1 MKKKNIRSLA
11 LNKKKI
17 SQLQEGVGGAQ
28 VFTTDQ
34 ITASTCSCITCM
46 PGFCPTGQS
55 RFICPPRPTE
65 DCTIDCTFIT
75 CPPPTTG
82 FEIP

>member
-1 MKKKNIRSLA
+1 MKKRNISSLT
-11 LNKKKI
+11 LNKRKV
-17 SQLQEGVGGAQ
+17 SQLQVEKGGYAAPTAQ
-28 VFTTDQ
+28 CTM
-34 ITASTCSCITCM
+34 STCSCVTCR
-46 PGFCPTGQS
+46 PDCTIGQS

-65 DCTIDCTFIT
+65 ECTFIT

>member
-1 MKKKNIRSLA
+1 MKKKNIRNLT

-17 SQLQEGVGGAQ
+17 SQLQEHKGGLEP
-28 VFTTDQ
+28 FTTDI
-34 ITASTCSCITCM
+34 ITASTCSCVTCM
-46 PGFCPTGQS
+46 PGYCQIDQS
-55 RFICPPRPTE
+55 RFICPSRPTE
-65 DCTIDCTFIT
+65 LCSIVT